1 MVLAAAP
8 LPAVRAVRASAVR
21 APKVGRP
28 GATNRQ
34 ATCRGPRRTR
44 RRRRH
49 PRQALGLYWAT
60 SGAYSLVQNVA
71 LEVRSVRRAND
82 AARLDDR
89 SARGPPPAHR
99 PARAHLAAAP
109 TAGPTVNLAHATAVQ
124 TPLS

>member
-1 MVLAAAP
+1 MVLAAAQ

-71 LEVRSVRRAND
+71 LEVRSVRRALGIRPMPSD
-82 AARLDDR
+82 ERTTLHAWTIAAREGRLLR
-89 SARGPPPAHR
+89 TVLRVPTWPPRPPPA
-99 PARAHLAAAP
+99 PP
-109 TAGPTVNLAHATAVQ
+109 
-124 TPLS
+124 